1 MFTHA
6 QPGSVIVLR
15 VKRILLALVA
25 AATTAIPAAG
35 PKTSIAHRGASAY
48 APEHTRA
55 AYELAIAQGADYVEQ
70 DLAVTQ
76 DGQLVCIH
84 DDSLERTT
92 DVEELF
98 PDRFTT
104 DVNGTKRWMVAD
116 FTLAEVKRLDAG
128 RWFDAKFTGER
139 ILTWTEAVKVVNNRA
154 GLYPELKSPALYKG
168 RRIDMVALFAA
179 ALREGGLDKASDP
192 SRPRLI
198 VQSFDADAIKALS
211 SALPAIP
218 RVLLVGDA
226 RSAARWLSEEGLKDV
241 KGIATGIGPAKQIL
255 EARPEIVKAAHAAGL
270 TVTPYTFR
278 SQNTGRFAD
287 VRAEMDYFLNT
298 LGVDALFTDN
308 PDKFPR

>member
-1 MFTHA
+1 VT
-6 QPGSVIVLR
+6 G
-15 VKRILLALVA
+15 
-25 AATTAIPAAG
+25 AATAALAAAAG

-70 DLAVTQ
+70 DLAVTK

-92 DVEELF
+92 DVEDIF

-104 DVNGTKRWMVAD
+104 DANGTKRWLVAD
-116 FTLAEVKRLDAG
+116 FTLDEVKRLDAG
-128 RWFDAKFTGER
+128 HWFDAKFAGER
-139 ILTWTEAVKVVNNRA
+139 VLTWQEAVKVVDGRA

-168 RRIDMVALFAA
+168 RRIDMVALFVA
-179 ALREGGLDKASDP
+179 ALRQGGLDKASDSP
-192 SRPRLI
+192 RPRVI
-198 VQSFDADAIKALS
+198 VQSFDADAIKALND
-211 SALPAIP
+211 ALPAIP
-218 RVLLVGDA
+218 RVLLIGDA
-226 RSAARWLSEEGLKDV
+226 RSAARWLSDEGVKEV
-241 KGIATGIGPAKQIL
+241 KGFATGIGPAKQIL

-278 SQNTGRFAD
+278 SQNTGRFGD

-308 PDKFPR
+308 PDRFPR

>member
-1 MFTHA
+1 MAFWLTVMA
-6 QPGSVIVLR
+6 T
-15 VKRILLALVA
+15 A
-25 AATTAIPAAG
+25 AMAGVAG

-70 DLAVTQ
+70 DLAVTS

-92 DVEELF
+92 DVEEVF

-104 DVNGTKRWMVAD
+104 DANGTKRWMVAD
-116 FTLAEVKRLDAG
+116 FTLDEVKRLDAG
-128 RWFDAKFTGER
+128 RWFDAKFAGER
-139 ILTWTEAVKVVNNRA
+139 VLTWQEAVKVVNGRA
-154 GLYPELKSPALYKG
+154 GLYPELKSPGLYKG
-168 RRIDMVALFAA
+168 RRIDMVALFVA
-179 ALREGGLDKASDP
+179 ALRGGGLDKAADSP
-192 SRPRLI
+192 RPHLI
-198 VQSFDADAIKALS
+198 VQSFDADAIKSLS

-226 RSAARWLSEEGLKDV
+226 RGAARWLSDEGLKEV
-241 KGIATGIGPAKQIL
+241 RGFATGIGPAKQIL

-308 PDKFPR
+308 PDRFPR